1 MQLCRCKFV
10 QNMTHVLYLYAVSYT
25 GDGITQ
31 ITWITSVLEI
41 HRGDHKPSISVNLE
55 DDTQL
60 SLNYLSLFFFFFWPG
75 KVIILPPFFKRSF
88 CWIQNAGKWK
98 SLSRVRLFVTP
109 WTIQSMEFSRP
120 ETRVGSRSVS
130 QGIFSTQGSNPGLP
144 HCRQILYQLSNR
156 GNPNLPFE

>member
-31 ITWITSVLEI
+31 ITWIISVPEI
-41 HRGDHKPSISVNLE
+41 YHGDHKPSISVNLE

-60 SLNYLSLFFFFFWPG
+60 ALNYLSFFLPG

-88 CWIQNAGKWK
+88 SWIQNAGKWK
-98 SLSRVRLFVTP
+98 LLGCVRLFVTP

-120 ETRVGSRSVS
+120 ETRVGSHSLP
-130 QGIFSTQGSNPGLP
+130 QGMFSTQGSNPGLP
-144 HCRQILYQLSNR
+144 HCRRILYQLSYR